1 MPTDAEK
8 KRIISDPTGQE
19 IVQAVKNLAAP
30 LQAMANSQAGTALG
44 VTEYGFR
51 MVIGASSP
59 TLERV
64 VRRDGVISS
73 WDITFTPNVGT
84 EEVNDTEL
92 DYIKLFSP
100 QIWYDDL
107 HNKFSRFERFYHG
120 VQIIGV
126 FRYVWFCEKKLY
138 SFYKAPECF
147 CKNGAEYW
155 RYLDIGCYEGA
166 EETHQDSGETDY
178 TCLVSKPGK
187 IPTHNRN
194 CTTCY
199 NYAKNNGTV
208 LGIDTTHEEYRI
220 TTMSE
225 ITEVLQPMILLAVSS
240 RNAQNTTTGY
250 NGNINRGLNNDTGRA
265 ILAYDR
271 DDEGNATN
279 VIYIEYSSGDLNAMH
294 DYSCISIDK
303 SQSTTNESYYRV
315 TNGEVV
321 TGSIAGGV
329 FTAADSGTDYIK
341 ITLDRAVTQTITVDT
356 TTIWQTPHITGETDA
371 INATHGTLSQNGYH
385 SFKIFN
391 IENPYG
397 NIWKN
402 ILDVRIKD
410 YVPYVCRDLSVWV
423 DTSNLDTTPAWEA
436 CNYEV
441 SHNGGYATEIGY
453 DTEYPDV
460 QLTTAVGGS
469 TTTYY
474 CDYYW
479 IGSGSRT
486 VFFGGWLYAGANCG
500 CFLCSL
506 NYGVGYSRWSIGAR
520 LSHLSL

>member
-19 IVQAVKNLAAP
+19 IAQAIKDLATP
-30 LQAMANSQAGTALG
+30 LQAMANSQAGTSLG

-59 TLERV
+59 ALERV
-64 VRRDGVISS
+64 IRRDGVISS
-73 WDITFTPNVGT
+73 WDMSFTPNVGT

-100 QIWYDDL
+100 QVWYDDL
-107 HNKFSRFERFYHG
+107 HNKFSRFEKFYQG
-120 VQIIGV
+120 VQVIGV

-155 RYLDIGCYEGA
+155 KYLDIGCYEGA
-166 EETHQDSGETDY
+166 EETHKDSNEIDY

-187 IPTHNRN
+187 IPAHNRN
-194 CTTCY
+194 CTTFF
-199 NYAKNNGTV
+199 NYAKNTGTV
-208 LGIDTTHEEYRI
+208 LGIDSSQEEYRI
-220 TTMSE
+220 TTISE
-225 ITEVLQPMILLAVSS
+225 ITEVLQPLMLLAIAS
-240 RNAQNTTTGY
+240 RNAENTTTGY
-250 NGNINRGLNNDTGRA
+250 NGNINRGLNGDTGRT

-271 DDEGNATN
+271 DDDGNATN
-279 VIYIEYSSGDLNAMH
+279 VIYTEYNTTDLNAIH

-303 SQSTTNESYYRV
+303 NQSTTNESYYRV
-315 TNGEVV
+315 TNSETV
-321 TGSIAGGV
+321 TGSIAGGI
-329 FTAADSGTDYIK
+329 FTAAEGGTDYIK

-356 TTIWQTPHITGETDA
+356 TVIWQTPHVTGETDA
-371 INATHGTLSQNGYH
+371 INATHGTISQNGYH

-391 IENPYG
+391 IENLYG

-410 YVPYVCRDLSVWV
+410 YIPYVCRDLSTWV
-423 DTSNLDTTPAWEA
+423 DTSNLDTNPAWEA
-436 CNYEV
+436 CNYQV
-441 SHNGGYATEIGY
+441 SQNSGYATEIGY

-469 TTTYY
+469 TTTHY

-479 IGSGSRT
+479 IGSGAKT
-486 VFFGGWLYAGANCG
+486 TFFGGRLAYGANCG
-500 CFLCSL
+500 CFYWNLG
-506 NYGVGYSRWSIGAR
+506 NGVGHSSWSFGSR
-520 LSHLSL
+520 LSHSSL